1 MTENHEITKLRWY
14 IITHLIEKYYT
25 LFNFANDAYIIFC
38 PAFSNSTVKGRVSS
52 WPEAFL
58 QVTVDWTVTRSSSEE
73 V

>member
-1 MTENHEITKLRWY
+1 MRLDMAGLRALGYFFVSGSWKDRE
-14 IITHLIEKYYT
+14 T
-25 LFNFANDAYIIFC
+25 NS
-38 PAFSNSTVKGRVSS
+38 PFSNSTVKGRVSS